1 MQNPYNEGLMRA
13 DVAGATVDDCPYS
26 SSLMMRERQQ
36 WLRGFCSAPG
46 QTSTTAD
53 VNLDATRRGSS

>member
-13 DVAGATVDDCPYS
+13 DMAGATVDDCPYS

-36 WLRGFCSAPG
+36 WLLGFSSAPG
-46 QTSTTAD
+46 QASTNAD
-53 VNLDATRRGSS
+53 VNLDETRRGSS

>member
-13 DVAGATVDDCPYS
+13 DVAGATADDCPYS

-36 WLRGFCSAPG
+36 WLRGFSSAPA
-46 QTSTTAD
+46 QASTKAD
-53 VNLDATRRGSS
+53 VILGAARRGSS